1 MSLKYGQDYDGRYQ
15 EDNFDDDGY
24 EDDYRQDDYDYSESG
39 SEEYS
44 TADYGE
50 YDEYDDHYD
59 NGYHRSGEYIPR
71 GKDSWPEDQDAEDDY
86 YADERYEDIDRYERA
101 GDEYD
106 SGAGRS
112 DDGYDEPCR
121 VSYEDDYEDGYRDKQ
136 GRYDDQYEQDRYE
149 ETDDDDESEKKPRRR
164 KVVLYIIE
172 AAALVVVLAILYLVT
187 RVEQIDKVEL
197 ETEVI
202 EENISETV
210 KEATETGEMKGYRN
224 IVLFGVD
231 STEGDLV
238 KNTRSDAI
246 IIASVNEDTGD
257 VKLVSVYRDTLL
269 NLSNNDYNKC
279 NSAYAKGGPQMAI
292 NMLNMN
298 LDMNITDY
306 VTVGFGGLTD
316 VVDALGGIEVNIE
329 EDEISHLN
337 NYQSTMAGEIN
348 YRGNGTYDEVTQP
361 GLQTLN
367 GLQATAYCRI
377 RYTYGWDYKRAARQR
392 EVIYATVAKAKT
404 ASPAQLASIAN
415 NVFGE
420 ISTSLELTEI
430 EEYVSLIQKYNFAQ
444 EDTDQMRNGFPQE
457 EQRIQANLG
466 GALGDCVIPRD
477 LENNVVWLH
486 QFLFDEENYEVSDT
500 VKACSDY
507 IADISADAV
516 PEVLTEEDHT

>member
-1 MSLKYGQDYDGRYQ
+1 MSLKYDRDYDGRYE
-15 EDNFDDDGY
+15 EDNFQDDGY
-24 EDDYRQDDYDYSESG
+24 EDDYRQDDYDYSEAG
-39 SEEYS
+39 SDEYS
-44 TADYGE
+44 AGDYGE

-71 GKDSWPEDQDAEDDY
+71 GKDNWTEYSDREEDY
-86 YADERYEDIDRYERA
+86 YADDRYADGSGYGQADDAYDAPRQDRYEDDR
-101 GDEYD
+101 
-106 SGAGRS
+106 
-112 DDGYDEPCR
+112 
-121 VSYEDDYEDGYRDKQ
+121 YEDDYRGSENSYDD
-136 GRYDDQYEQDRYE
+136 RYDQDRYE
-149 ETDDDDESEKKPRRR
+149 DDEEEPAEKPMRR
-164 KVVLYIIE
+164 KVVLYIVE
-172 AAALVVVLAILYLVT
+172 VAALAVVLAILYLVT
-187 RVEQIDKVEL
+187 RVEKIDKVEL
-197 ETEVI
+197 ETDVI
-202 EENISETV
+202 EQNISENV
-210 KEATETGEMKGYRN
+210 KEATEAGEMKGYRN

-231 STEGDLV
+231 STQGDLV

-316 VVDALGGIEVNIE
+316 VVDALGGIEISVE

-337 NYQSTMAGEIN
+337 NYQSTMAREIN

-392 EVIYATVAKAKT
+392 EVIYATVAKAKSAT
-404 ASPAQLASIAN
+404 PAQLVSIAN

-420 ISTSLELTEI
+420 ISTSLELSEI
-430 EEYVSLIQKYNFAQ
+430 EDYVSLIQNYNFAA
-444 EDTDQMRNGFPQE
+444 EDTEQMKNGFPQE
-457 EQRIQANLG
+457 DQRIQANLG
-466 GALGDCVIPRD
+466 GALGDCVIARD
-477 LENNVVWLH
+477 LDNNVVWLH
-486 QFLFDEENYEVSDT
+486 QFLFGDENYVVSDT

-516 PEVLTEEDHT
+516 PEVMTEEDHT